1 MGEAWNGFSESTIEA
16 DLSWRRG
23 NEVRATNHFGDA
35 SVGIVDHH
43 RKLICPRAVGTPEN
57 EVPGEATGRLW
68 SAYEIVEA
76 RRRLVET
83 EAMRRDPIRVGH
95 SSSAGARIARGL
107 PVVRGTR
114 DLRDLFSGAGTGIN
128 EPGCSKRAQRL
139 LVRFAP
145 RRLIDWAFV
154 PIEPKPFVIP
164 ADGVCSTRN
173 DSRMIDVLDPHDD
186 LAALLA
192 RPQPGHQRRARMP
205 GVHLARRRRSEA
217 RAILRS
223 HASSLYDLRT
233 GGHAVHLPA
242 VRGRADVCGCFPTGR
257 HYPGI
262 ADLIADAIQNV
273 EGLCHEFEPGSS
285 WGDIPVVVIDFETTG
300 RDAETDRVI
309 EIGLVT
315 FERGRVSQ
323 RESLLVNPGIPV
335 PEESRAVHGITDEEL
350 AGAPDF
356 ATVMPR
362 VLDLLQGK
370 LPVAYNAPFDR
381 GFLLAEL
388 RRAAPQGMTPAD
400 MPPAA
405 RDEVIWVDPLVW
417 AREILKELQSRRLGD
432 VTKHLSIPLEQA
444 HRAAGDA
451 EATGRVLLALAPQM
465 PRVYG
470 ELIRLQKR
478 YAAFQDAELAAW
490 KRFR

>member
-1 MGEAWNGFSESTIEA
+1 
-16 DLSWRRG
+16 
-23 NEVRATNHFGDA
+23 
-35 SVGIVDHH
+35 
-43 RKLICPRAVGTPEN
+43 
-57 EVPGEATGRLW
+57 
-68 SAYEIVEA
+68 
-76 RRRLVET
+76 
-83 EAMRRDPIRVGH
+83 
-95 SSSAGARIARGL
+95 
-107 PVVRGTR
+107 
-114 DLRDLFSGAGTGIN
+114 LR
-128 EPGCSKRAQRL
+128 Q
-139 LVRFAP
+139 
-145 RRLIDWAFV
+145 
-154 PIEPKPFVIP
+154 
-164 ADGVCSTRN
+164 
-173 DSRMIDVLDPHDD
+173 
-186 LAALLA
+186 
-192 RPQPGHQRRARMP
+192 
-205 GVHLARRRRSEA
+205 
-217 RAILRS
+217 
-223 HASSLYDLRT
+223 

-242 VRGRADVCGCFPTGR
+242 VRGRTDVCGCFPTGR

-285 WGDIPVVVIDFETTG
+285 WENIPVVVIDFETTG
-300 RDAETDRVI
+300 RDAQTDRVI

-315 FERGRVSQ
+315 FNKGRVAH

-362 VLDLLQGK
+362 VLELLQGK

-381 GFLLAEL
+381 GFLLAEIQ
-388 RRAAPQGMTPAD
+388 RAAPEGMTPGD

-405 RDEVIWVDPLVW
+405 RDEVVWVDPLVW

-432 VTKHLSIPLEQA
+432 VAKHLSIPLEQA

-451 EATGRVLLALAPQM
+451 EATGRVLLALAAQM

-478 YAAFQDAELAAW
+478 YAAFQDAEFAAW

>member
-1 MGEAWNGFSESTIEA
+1 
-16 DLSWRRG
+16 
-23 NEVRATNHFGDA
+23 
-35 SVGIVDHH
+35 
-43 RKLICPRAVGTPEN
+43 
-57 EVPGEATGRLW
+57 
-68 SAYEIVEA
+68 
-76 RRRLVET
+76 
-83 EAMRRDPIRVGH
+83 
-95 SSSAGARIARGL
+95 
-107 PVVRGTR
+107 
-114 DLRDLFSGAGTGIN
+114 
-128 EPGCSKRAQRL
+128 
-139 LVRFAP
+139 
-145 RRLIDWAFV
+145 
-154 PIEPKPFVIP
+154 
-164 ADGVCSTRN
+164 
-173 DSRMIDVLDPHDD
+173 
-186 LAALLA
+186 
-192 RPQPGHQRRARMP
+192 
-205 GVHLARRRRSEA
+205 VHLR
-217 RAILRS
+217 
-223 HASSLYDLRT
+223 
-233 GGHAVHLPA
+233 A

-381 GFLLAEL
+381 GFLLSEL

-432 VTKHLSIPLEQA
+432 VAKHLSIPLEQA